1 MSSSMEITFIIKQLI
16 QKEND
21 MKKLENKKQGN
32 VEITL
37 PDAYQIIII

>member
-1 MSSSMEITFIIKQLI
+1 MEITFIIKQLI

-21 MKKLENKKQGN
+21 MKKLENKKQ

-37 PDAYQIIII
+37 SDAY

>member
-1 MSSSMEITFIIKQLI
+1 MEITFIIKQLI

-21 MKKLENKKQGN
+21 IKKLENKKQ

-37 PDAYQIIII
+37 LDAY

>member
-1 MSSSMEITFIIKQLI
+1 MEITFIIKQLI

-21 MKKLENKKQGN
+21 MKKLENKKQGK

-37 PDAYQIIII
+37 PDAY